1 MNKKIV
7 ITGASGFL
15 GSNLI
20 KKLLKDNKYYIYA
33 LSSHADE
40 LYDRNQSKCIA
51 FINKDIINNDE
62 ICNSIMNEAIII
74 NCAFPRN
81 STGTEIAIGLDYIQ
95 KLFFNA
101 KKFSAKAI
109 INISSQSVYS
119 GSRKESATEETIV
132 CLDNTYAVGKYAVE
146 LLSRSIFDKSGI
158 PYVNV
163 RLASLIGP
171 GFNQR
176 IVNRF
181 VKQALELKSITIYK
195 SMQKFGFLD
204 IEDAVNGILSLLNI
218 SFSQWERVYNLGNG
232 KGYTVEEIINC
243 VENVFKSLDY
253 PFPQINIEERQEE
266 GNTSVDFKALSKDT
280 GYRPRIDLSTSI
292 LKIVEDFK
300 LNA

>member
-1 MNKKIV
+1 MNKIV
-7 ITGASGFL
+7 VTGASGFL

-20 KKLLKDNKYYIYA
+20 KKLVKDNKYYIYA

-40 LYDRNQSKCIA
+40 LYDRYQDMRIV

-62 ICNSIMNEAIII
+62 MCNSIMNESIII

-119 GSRKESATEETIV
+119 GNRKEAATEETIV

-181 VKQALELKSITIYK
+181 VKQALALKPITIYK

-204 IEDAVNGILSLLNI
+204 IEDAVNGILSLLDINC
-218 SFSQWERVYNLGNG
+218 SQWKRVYNLGNG
-232 KGYTVEEIINC
+232 KGYTIEEIINC
-243 VENVFKSLDY
+243 VEKVFKSLDY
-253 PFPQINIEERQEE
+253 PFPQINIGEGQGE
-266 GNTSVDFKALSKDT
+266 GNTSVDFKSLCKDT
-280 GYRPRIDLSTSI
+280 GYTPTVDLCTSI
-292 LKIVEDFK
+292 LKIVED
-300 LNA
+300 LNINA